1 MTPRLNRTQARAES
15 EIIADDVSAVL
26 ARLPSTLTADQ
37 LESRIVMELM
47 IWYRPPETA
56 VPGEPDLLHPDANYA
71 ITQIEE
77 CFCRYREELVS
88 GEAPERAHAFWVAAA
103 LRILRRAGGPRALEA
118 LTRQPDMETIVA
130 LPPERR

>member
-1 MTPRLNRTQARAES
+1 MNPKLNRPRMRAES

-26 ARLPSTLTADQ
+26 ARLPSTLTEDQ

-56 VPGEPDLLHPDANYA
+56 LPGEPDLLHPDVNHA
-71 ITQIEE
+71 IAQIEE

-88 GEAPERAHAFWVAAA
+88 GEAPDRARAFWVAAA
-103 LRILRRAGGPRALEA
+103 LRILRRAGGSRSLEA
-118 LTRQPDMETIVA
+118 LTRRPDEESVIA
-130 LPPERR
+130 LPPDRR